1 MTFFPMFDVP
11 GARLAAQLPPEP
23 ARLQSRPPLPLARSR
38 AAHRR
43 DAVFWPI
50 LLMYW
55 VRPARASRRRETQ
68 LPQPCARSQ
77 SVSRTRAD
85 AQRSSAQIMLF
96 VLTMKRQIKHMIK
109 HRYLPFTRGK
119 QARGVPCASFA
130 PRL

>member
-1 MTFFPMFDVP
+1 VPRASSPLRRRLNSIKSFLIGFWMTFFPMFDVP

-23 ARLQSRPPLPLARSR
+23 ARLQARPPLPLARSR

-68 LPQPCARSQ
+68 LPQPHALSIRFPHAR
-77 SVSRTRAD
+77 
-85 AQRSSAQIMLF
+85 
-96 VLTMKRQIKHMIK
+96 
-109 HRYLPFTRGK
+109 
-119 QARGVPCASFA
+119 
-130 PRL
+130 